1 MFDYSKYGFSNGD
14 KTELKR
20 VLEDKIEFE
29 SVSID
34 TYIARP
40 YTFILRS
47 SEKNVTASLEDDR
60 VIIRRNDC
68 FKTTIS
74 NFSFDSVCDVQF
86 LGVLYF
92 LPLQISA
99 IISLRMFVDTYLVR

>member
-47 SEKNVTASLEDDR
+47 SEKNVTASLEDNR
-60 VIIRRNDC
+60 VIIRRNDR

-86 LGVLYF
+86 KLTEDFRCSIFFTIANICYN
-92 LPLQISA
+92 
-99 IISLRMFVDTYLVR
+99 IIAYVC

>member
-47 SEKNVTASLEDDR
+47 YEKMSQL
-60 VIIRRNDC
+60 
-68 FKTTIS
+68 
-74 NFSFDSVCDVQF
+74 
-86 LGVLYF
+86 L
-92 LPLQISA
+92 
-99 IISLRMFVDTYLVR
+99 

>member
-20 VLEDKIEFE
+20 ILEDKIEFE
-29 SVSID
+29 SVNID

-47 SEKNVTASLEDDR
+47 SEENIIASLEDDR

-74 NFSFDSVCDVQF
+74 NFSFDSVGNVQF
-86 LGVLYF
+86 KLTEDFRCSIFFTIANICYNIVAY
-92 LPLQISA
+92 
-99 IISLRMFVDTYLVR
+99 VC

>member
-1 MFDYSKYGFSNGD
+1 MFDYSKYVFSNGD

-60 VIIRRNDC
+60 VIIRRNDS

-86 LGVLYF
+86 KLTEDFRCSIFFTIANICYNIVAY
-92 LPLQISA
+92 
-99 IISLRMFVDTYLVR
+99 VC